1 MKAQTSET
9 ANFFGMTDR
18 GRLTPGLRAD
28 VNLIDHNGMRIHAP
42 HLVHDLPA
50 GGKRLLQ
57 GVDGYVAT
65 MVAGETVF
73 EYGEHTG
80 ALPGKLVRNPAT
92 AAKRAQP
99 GGPFTADMAA
109 TRASREAGRGT
120 FDVQAGLAAPSAEQR
135 RESGGASAMGRAFRD
150 KPTANATSGKHSKL

>member
-1 MKAQTSET
+1 MEQLQIHTP
-9 ANFFGMTDR
+9 
-18 GRLTPGLRAD
+18 RLAD
-28 VNLIDHNGMRIHAP
+28 
-42 HLVHDLPA
+42 DLPTGA
-50 GGKRLLQ
+50 RRWLQ
-57 GVDGYVAT
+57 DVSGVRMTMCSGVVTFLDGQP
-65 MVAGETVF
+65 
-73 EYGEHTG
+73 TG

-150 KPTANATSGKHSKL
+150 KPTANATSGKHSKSRL

>member
-1 MKAQTSET
+1 MFA
-9 ANFFGMTDR
+9 
-18 GRLTPGLRAD
+18 
-28 VNLIDHNGMRIHAP
+28 AP
-42 HLVHDLPA
+42 ARSVTKPA
-50 GGKRLLQ
+50 KSALAISG
-57 GVDGYVAT
+57 AT
-65 MVAGETVF
+65 
-73 EYGEHTG
+73 
-80 ALPGKLVRNPAT
+80 PAT